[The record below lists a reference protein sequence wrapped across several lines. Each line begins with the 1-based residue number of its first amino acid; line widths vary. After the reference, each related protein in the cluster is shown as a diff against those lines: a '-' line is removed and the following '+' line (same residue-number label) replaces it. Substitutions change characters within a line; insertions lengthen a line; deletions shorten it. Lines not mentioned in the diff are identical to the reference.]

1 MLPVALSLRKV
12 RVRHGPAVAV
22 DGVSL
27 DVRRGEIVGLLGPNG
42 AGKSSLLA
50 AAAGVTT
57 PCEGLVAIDGVERSL
72 DPPGFA
78 QRVGFVPAGDSLYD
92 ALSVATNLRFFGRL
106 YGLDDIDLDA
116 RVGRGLVRA
125 GLADRGHERVAGLS
139 TGQKRRLTLVV
150 ALLHD
155 PPVLLFD
162 DPAAGLDAAGREGLF
177 AELHRLRDDGHAIL
191 FATHLADEADHL
203 CDRVALLDRGKL
215 IAVGPPREVLRAK
228 PGGRAVLY
236 GHLREH
242 LPKFVA
248 RGIRERLPG
257 GAELEVVGRRV
268 RLSAWTAADLG
279 RALAAVL
286 AEGISLDEFRTPAA
300 GAAEPVRG

>member
-1 MLPVALSLRKV
+1 VN
-12 RVRHGPAVAV
+12 
-22 DGVSL
+22 DVSL

-42 AGKSSLLA
+42 AGKSTLLA
-50 AAAGVTT
+50 AAAGVVA
-57 PCEGLVAIDGVERSL
+57 PCDGIVSIDGVERSL
-72 DPPGFA
+72 DPLGFA

-92 ALSVATNLRFFGRL
+92 NLSVAANLRFFGRL
-106 YGLDDIDLDA
+106 YGLGDIDLDA

-125 GLADRGHERVAGLS
+125 GLADRDRDRVAALS

-155 PPVLLFD
+155 PPVLLLD

-191 FATHLADEADHL
+191 FATHEADQVDHL
-203 CDRVALLDRGKL
+203 CDRVALFDRGRL

-236 GHLREH
+236 GHLRGH

-248 RGIRERLPG
+248 RGIRARLPG

-268 RLSAWTAADLG
+268 RLSAWTANDLG

-286 AEGISLDEFRTPAA
+286 AEGVSLYEFRTPAA
-300 GAAEPVRG
+300 AATENVRG